1 MEPAMSVKAINDILA
16 FFERTSDQFF
26 SKDELRAKLRDGK
39 QLRIKYGVD
48 VTAPTLHIGHAVNLW
63 LMRHL
68 QDRGH
73 KVVFLIGDYT
83 TRIGDPSGK
92 SDTRPVIPREEIEN
106 NARLFIDQARMVLR
120 FDDPNLLEIRRNS
133 EWLDKLSS
141 QDLLNLLSMVTHA
154 RLISRDMFQQRIE
167 QGRDIHMHE
176 MIYPVLQ
183 GYDSVAVQADM
194 TIIGSD
200 QLFNEM
206 MGRFFQERMGQ
217 KPQTIVTTQITP
229 GIDGKAKQSKSL
241 GNYIGLAHSPR
252 DKFGRAMSI
261 PDELIDDYFRVYTDL
276 PMTEIAELK
285 KLATKKPRD
294 AKLKL
299 AAAIVA
305 RYHGAQVAQWE
316 TEWFENTISRGQMPD
331 DIPTLAV
338 MDPEIVAVE
347 LVALARPGKSKSDT
361 RRLIQQGGVEIN
373 GDKLLVADEKL
384 MVRTGDILKVGKR
397 SWYKIEVV
405 RAKSLITEH
414 LRLDP
419 LELADLDLM
428 TAYLPA
434 WEIVKYL
441 TKPLSAWVSG
451 GSAPLQMKSIAP
463 PGEASKVAASVARE
477 VFRKVISKPE
487 PKDEWLWKIS
497 KNAEPETPVG
507 IAHLRRDFE
516 HGNQNVW
523 LAPQAQD
530 PALAQEAMNAINQH
544 AFTDLGFNTMIFK
557 EAFSHVAR
565 DEGDLKAT
573 MMKMEPAA
581 KPIDTAA
588 TTFGVTKA
596 AWQQAHPPVT
606 PPPVAATPPATPP
619 LPPPLPPIDPL
630 IEEEL
635 MRMAA
640 AAAAPPPATI
650 APVTPPPATPLTAAP
665 VSPQPVMPG
674 LPAQAFSTFTV
685 TPMTTPMQSLTG
697 VPPVV
702 PGVVVP
708 DAPLPAGMPVAG
720 MPVAGVPVA
729 GVPVAGVPVAGAPV
743 PSLAQVMQQTLAQPA
758 APVPAQRHPLAPALP
773 FAQAQVPAPIP
784 VTVAAPPVTPPPV
797 PPPVSPK
804 PRTGKK

>member
-1 MEPAMSVKAINDILA
+1 MSVKAINDILA

-39 QLRIKYGVD
+39 KLRIKYGVD

-92 SDTRPVIPREEIEN
+92 SDTRPVIPREEIEK

-252 DKFGRAMSI
+252 DKFGRVMSI
-261 PDELIDDYFRVYTDL
+261 PDELIGDYFRVYTDL

-285 KLATKKPRD
+285 KLIANKPRD

-299 AAAIVA
+299 ASAIVA

-373 GDKLLVADEKL
+373 GDKLLAADEKL

-441 TKPLSAWVSG
+441 TKPLSAWVNG
-451 GSAPLQMKSIAP
+451 GNAPLQMKSIAP

-573 MMKMEPAA
+573 MMKIEPAA
-581 KPIDTAA
+581 RPIDTAA

-596 AWQQAHPPVT
+596 AWQQAHPA
-606 PPPVAATPPATPP
+606 AATAAPPAAAAPPPATPP
-619 LPPPLPPIDPL
+619 LPPINPL

-640 AAAAPPPATI
+640 AAAAPAPLPAITPPI
-650 APVTPPPATPLTAAP
+650 TPPPAVGAPLPVAP

-674 LPAQAFSTFTV
+674 LPAQAFSTQTI
-685 TPMTTPMQSLTG
+685 TPMTTPMQSLT
-697 VPPVV
+697 
-702 PGVVVP
+702 
-708 DAPLPAGMPVAG
+708 L
-720 MPVAGVPVA
+720 
-729 GVPVAGVPVAGAPV
+729 PVAGAPLPAAGAPAAGIPV
-743 PSLAQVMQQTLAQPA
+743 AGIPVTGALPLSLAQSMQQSAAPMQPA
-758 APVPAQRHPLAPALP
+758 PRHPLAPALP
-773 FAQAQVPAPIP
+773 FAQAQAPVQPA
-784 VTVAAPPVTPPPV
+784 PPPV
-797 PPPVSPK
+797 APLPPVPPK

>member
-1 MEPAMSVKAINDILA
+1 MGSAMSVKAINDILA

-39 QLRIKYGVD
+39 KLRIKYGVD

-252 DKFGRAMSI
+252 DKFGRVMSI
-261 PDELIDDYFRVYTDL
+261 PDELISDYFRVYTDL
-276 PMTEIAELK
+276 PMTELAELK
-285 KLATKKPRD
+285 KLIANKPRD

-299 AAAIVA
+299 AGAIVA

-316 TEWFENTISRGQMPD
+316 SEWFENTISRGQMPD

-373 GDKLLVADEKL
+373 GDKLLSADEKL
-384 MVRTGDILKVGKR
+384 LVKSGDILKVGKR
-397 SWYKIEVV
+397 NWYKIQVV
-405 RAKSLITEH
+405 LAKSLITEH

-419 LELADLDLM
+419 LELQDLDLM
-428 TAYLPA
+428 TAYLPS

-451 GSAPLQMKSIAP
+451 SGGKPLQMKSIAP

-477 VFRKVISKPE
+477 VFRKVITKPE

-523 LAPQAQD
+523 LAPQVQD
-530 PALAQEAMNAINQH
+530 PALAQEAMAAINQH
-544 AFTDLGFNTMIFK
+544 AFNDLGFNTMIFK

-573 MMKMEPAA
+573 MMKIEPAA
-581 KPIDTAA
+581 RPIDTAA

-596 AWQQAHPPVT
+596 AWQQAHPQAAAA
-606 PPPVAATPPATPP
+606 PPVAATLPPAT
-619 LPPPLPPIDPL
+619 PPLPPIDPL
-630 IEEEL
+630 IEEEMFRL
-635 MRMAA
+635 AA
-640 AAAAPPPATI
+640 LAAAPPPATI
-650 APVTPPPATPLTAAP
+650 IPSATVTPPPAPP
-665 VSPQPVMPG
+665 PQP
-674 LPAQAFSTFTV
+674 FTTMMT
-685 TPMTTPMQSLTG
+685 TPMQTPMQSLTLPPATG
-697 VPPVV
+697 APPVTGMQSPV
-702 PGVVVP
+702 TPGALPVTPGALPVTA
-708 DAPLPAGMPVAG
+708 APSPVTPATTTP
-720 MPVAGVPVA
+720 PI
-729 GVPVAGVPVAGAPV
+729 
-743 PSLAQVMQQTLAQPA
+743 SLARAMQQHLPPPSQQLPPEALAPA
-758 APVPAQRHPLAPALP
+758 APVLRHPLAPALP
-773 FAQAQVPAPIP
+773 FAQAHTPA
-784 VTVAAPPVTPPPV
+784 PVTPPPPAT
-797 PPPVSPK
+797 PPATPLK
-804 PRTGKK
+804 PRSGKK

>member
-1 MEPAMSVKAINDILA
+1 MSVKAINDILA

-39 QLRIKYGVD
+39 KLRIKYGVD

-68 QDRGH
+68 QDKGH

-261 PDELIDDYFRVYTDL
+261 PDELIGDYFRVYTDL

-285 KLATKKPRD
+285 KMIANKPRD

-316 TEWFENTISRGQMPD
+316 SEWFENTISRGQMPD
-331 DIPTLAV
+331 DIPTLAL

-361 RRLIQQGGVEIN
+361 RRLITQGGVEIN
-373 GDKLLVADEKL
+373 GDKLLAADEKL
-384 MVRTGDILKVGKR
+384 LMKSGDILKVGKR
-397 SWYKIEVV
+397 NWYKIEVV

-419 LELADLDLM
+419 LELQDLDLM

-441 TKPLSAWVSG
+441 TKPLSAWVNG
-451 GSAPLQMKSIAP
+451 GNQPLQMKSIAP
-463 PGEASKVAASVARE
+463 PGEASKVGASVARE

-497 KNAEPETPVG
+497 KNAEPEAPVG

-523 LAPQAQD
+523 LAPQVQD
-530 PALAQEAMNAINQH
+530 PALAAEAMSAINQH
-544 AFTDLGFNTMIFK
+544 AFNDLGFNTMIFK

-573 MMKMEPAA
+573 IMKIEPAA
-581 KPIDTAA
+581 RPIDTAGQ
-588 TTFGVTKA
+588 TFGVTKA
-596 AWQQAHPPVT
+596 AWQQAHPPAAAA
-606 PPPVAATPPATPP
+606 PPVVAATTLPPAKP
-619 LPPPLPPIDPL
+619 LLSPIDPL

-635 MRMAA
+635 MRMAMA
-640 AAAAPPPATI
+640 ASLPQPNTASAPPPA
-650 APVTPPPATPLTAAP
+650 PPPVAAP
-665 VSPQPVMPG
+665 VSPQPVIPV

-685 TPMTTPMQSLTG
+685 TPMATPMQSLTPAVPA
-697 VPPVV
+697 VPPAGT
-702 PGVVVP
+702 PVVV
-708 DAPLPAGMPVAG
+708 A
-720 MPVAGVPVA
+720 
-729 GVPVAGVPVAGAPV
+729 PVAGAP
-743 PSLAQVMQQTLAQPA
+743 PPLSLAQAMQQNLPPPA
-758 APVPAQRHPLAPALP
+758 PAPRHPLAPALP
-773 FAQAQVPAPIP
+773 FAQAQAPA
-784 VTVAAPPVTPPPV
+784 VAP
-797 PPPVSPK
+797 PPPVSPSVPVPAAPVPGPPVPPK
-804 PRTGKK
+804 PKTGKK